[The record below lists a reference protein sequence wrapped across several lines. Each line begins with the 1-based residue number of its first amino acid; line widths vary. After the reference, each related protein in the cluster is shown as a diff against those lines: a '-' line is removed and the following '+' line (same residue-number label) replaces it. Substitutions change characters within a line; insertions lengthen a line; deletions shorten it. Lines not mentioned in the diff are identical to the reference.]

1 MSKRIGAQ
9 TTALPSCPGL
19 IGWAGI
25 AGQKEKEG
33 PYGAKFD
40 WIIPDELN
48 GEQSFES
55 AERAMLEQAVVLCAE
70 KAGTRLNEI
79 QMLLAGDL
87 LNQIISAGFAARNLG
102 IPFYGLYGACSTMS
116 ESLSVGGMLADGGF
130 ADRLICATCS
140 HFCTAERQYRAPLEL
155 GNQRTPTAQWTVTGA
170 GAVMI
175 SGSKH
180 APVVLTHTTCGR
192 VVDLGITDANNMGAA
207 MTPAAFDTLA
217 AHFRDLG
224 RGFAD
229 YDLVVTGDLGRLG
242 RELLIELLREKKI
255 DVDEGKLFDCGC
267 EIFSERQDV
276 HSGGS
281 GCGWPIEARFV
292 YGDGRAAQPD
302 KQYAGR
308 ECARHRACRR
318 DRASKGE
325 GRVIEI
331 LWMLVKAFLVGGL
344 FCAIGQVL
352 IMKTQLTSARILV
365 GYVTAGVILG
375 ALGLYKPIVDFAGAG
390 ATVPLLGFGYALAR
404 GAIEGVKETGIL
416 GAFTG
421 GVTAA
426 AGGIAAAVFFGYLA
440 AVLFKPKMKS

>member
-48 GEQSFES
+48 GEQSFEG

-170 GAVMI
+170 GAVMTETISQEVYPRLPQTCYHEGGAVFSTSLYSNLTLEQWEVELEKLHPGDCKVIASIRGATPSELAYVARKAERMGVDALQLDLYAPIGPVLAELYTSPDLIAALVSAVKKKVSLPLMVRLPHYVADNKKSLRALETAGADGICTIESIRGI
-175 SGSKH
+175 SGVDIVNARPLMPTHGGYTGTNVRPITLS
-180 APVVLTHTTCGR
+180 AIAALSQNSNLPVAATGGFDAAENVIEAIELGATT
-192 VVDLGITDANNMGAA
+192 VMLGSALLGGYGIITETVRRLEEWLEKNGYGDIGALRGAA
-207 MTPAAFDTLA
+207 LQYL
-217 AHFRDLG
+217 RS
-224 RGFAD
+224 
-229 YDLVVTGDLGRLG
+229 YE
-242 RELLIELLREKKI
+242 ELH
-255 DVDEGKLFDCGC
+255 
-267 EIFSERQDV
+267 ER
-276 HSGGS
+276 
-281 GCGWPIEARFV
+281 
-292 YGDGRAAQPD
+292 
-302 KQYAGR
+302 
-308 ECARHRACRR
+308 
-318 DRASKGE
+318 
-325 GRVIEI
+325 
-331 LWMLVKAFLVGGL
+331 
-344 FCAIGQVL
+344 
-352 IMKTQLTSARILV
+352 
-365 GYVTAGVILG
+365 
-375 ALGLYKPIVDFAGAG
+375 
-390 ATVPLLGFGYALAR
+390 
-404 GAIEGVKETGIL
+404 
-416 GAFTG
+416 
-421 GVTAA
+421 
-426 AGGIAAAVFFGYLA
+426 
-440 AVLFKPKMKS
+440 